1 MKPKRVPMDFA
12 RTLPPDQW
20 VLERKY
26 DGHRA
31 MVVLDGGV
39 SLWTRDRVRTEA
51 PTNVRAQL
59 EELRIP
65 DKTVLDAELW
75 NPLKR
80 GSWRHN
86 PQVQCVLSVWDAV
99 VIGGKDVGGLP
110 LEDRRRRLEE
120 AVAEASHVRLVEQ
133 VPCSPEAIDQ
143 VLTEAREFRKAEA
156 IRSGFI
162 HGVVLKKLG
171 SPRRDTATRCKEHPD
186 WLKVVF
192 DGMKGWEHRRA

>member
-1 MKPKRVPMDFA
+1 MKPKRVPVEFA
-12 RTLPPDQW
+12 RILPSDQW

-26 DGHRA
+26 DGFRA
-31 MVVLDGGV
+31 IVVLDGWV
-39 SLWTRDRVRTEA
+39 SLWTRDRVPMEA
-51 PTNVRAQL
+51 PTNIKAEL

-65 DKTVLDAELW
+65 DRTVLDAELW

-86 PQVQCVLSVWDAV
+86 LNVRCCLSVWDAMV
-99 VIGGKDVGGLP
+99 VGGVDVGRLP
-110 LEDRRRRLEE
+110 LEERRRRLEE
-120 AVAEASHVRLVEQ
+120 AVRDAPNVRLVDQ
-133 VPCSPEAIDQ
+133 VPCSPEAIGE
-143 VLTEAREFRKAEA
+143 VLREAREFREAES

-171 SPRRDTATRCKEHPD
+171 SPRRDTATRCREHPD

-192 DGMKGWEHRRA
+192 DGMKGWEHRRG